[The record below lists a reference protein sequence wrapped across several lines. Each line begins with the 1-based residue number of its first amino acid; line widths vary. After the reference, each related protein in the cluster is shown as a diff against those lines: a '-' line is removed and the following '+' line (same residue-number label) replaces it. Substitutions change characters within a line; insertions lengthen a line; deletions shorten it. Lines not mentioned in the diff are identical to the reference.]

1 MPPVFRG
8 EIHQDHVSLSVVAAM
23 TIGTSFALIWA
34 LPGVL
39 VLPAL
44 GILLILFSGC
54 TALVAFAAGSDRNA
68 AGFSIW
74 DAAGA
79 FAFLGCGAAMLSEP
93 AQFLPLLEGQ
103 LAHLADPFPRDP
115 PN

>member
-1 MPPVFRG
+1 MPLVFRA
-8 EIHQDHVSLSVVAAM
+8 EMRRDHVSLSIVAAM
-23 TIGTSFALIWA
+23 TIGTCFALVWA
-34 LPGVL
+34 LPGIL

-54 TALVAFAAGSDRNA
+54 AALYASAVGSDRDA

-74 DAAGA
+74 DAAGV

-93 AQFLPLLEGQ
+93 AEFLRLLEGQ

-115 PN
+115 PS

>member
-1 MPPVFRG
+1 MPLVFRG
-8 EIHQDHVSLSVVAAM
+8 EMHRDHISLSIVAAM
-23 TIGTSFALIWA
+23 TTGTCFALVWA
-34 LPGVL
+34 LPGGL

-54 TALVAFAAGSDRNA
+54 AALYASAVGSDRDA

-74 DAAGA
+74 DAAGV

-93 AQFLPLLEGQ
+93 AEFLRLFEGQ
-103 LAHLADPFPRDP
+103 LAHQADPFPRDP
-115 PN
+115 PS